1 MPWFVLHPSGHR
13 YPVGPS
19 GLSLGRAA
27 DNDVVL
33 ADDEV
38 SRNHA
43 LIQLQGEQAWLYD
56 RSSFNGVYVNE
67 ERISAPYL
75 LRPGDSIRLG
85 RTRLQTEYMPAATP
99 SRPINAALPT
109 SVDSTPGAVGA
120 PAAPAG
126 KSWANNQFWQ
136 AAALGALI
144 GLVGIVIV
152 FLLVVRPLLNA
163 SQTPTP
169 APDPNAVYTQAVNAT
184 ALLLAPIGDTS
195 NSIASTGVVLTEKGR
210 LLTAYGA
217 VYDPLTERPYNSRS
231 QVLVGLSSNP
241 RQAAGTLDH
250 WYLARV
256 VRADRLRDLAVLQIF
271 SQQDGSPLPN
281 SFSWPQ
287 APMGNAAAIRPGDG
301 VAVVSY
307 SGTTP
312 SGSNQV
318 LALGRGQVTG
328 ILPDTAMGLDRGW
341 LQTDI
346 GLGRGNLGALA
357 VDGSGRLIGMYTG
370 KPEDAGSTAGLLRPL
385 DVATPLLFGSD

>member
-1 MPWFVLHPSGHR
+1 MPWFVLHPSGYR
-13 YPVGPS
+13 YPVGPT

-56 RSSFNGVYVNE
+56 RSSYNGVYVNE

-75 LRPGDSIRLG
+75 LRPGDSIRVG
-85 RTRLQTEYMPAATP
+85 RTRMQTEYMPAAAP
-99 SRPINAALPT
+99 SRPINAAPPT

-120 PAAPAG
+120 PAALAG
-126 KSWANNQFWQ
+126 KGQTNNQFWQ
-136 AAALGALI
+136 AAALGVLI
-144 GLVGIVIV
+144 GLVGITIV

-169 APDPNAVYTQAVNAT
+169 PPDPNAIYTQAVNAT
-184 ALLLAPIGDTS
+184 ALLMTPIGDTS

-217 VYDPLTERPYNSRS
+217 VYDPLTERPYNPRS

-241 RQAAGTLDH
+241 RQAGGTLDR

-271 SQQDGSPLPN
+271 SKQDGSPLPN

-287 APMGNAAAIRPGDG
+287 APMGNAGAIQPGDG
-301 VAVVSY
+301 VAVISY
-307 SGTTP
+307 PGATP
-312 SGSNQV
+312 PGSNQV

-328 ILPDTAMGLDRGW
+328 ILPDKAMGLERGW
-341 LQTDI
+341 LQTNI
-346 GLGRGNLGALA
+346 GMGRGNLGALA

-370 KPEDAGSTAGLLRPL
+370 KPEGAGSPAGLLRLL

>member
-1 MPWFVLHPSGHR
+1 MPWFVLHPSGYR

-19 GLSLGRAA
+19 GLSFGRAA

-85 RTRLQTEYMPAATP
+85 RTRLQTEYVSAVAP
-99 SRPINAALPT
+99 SRPINSAPPA
-109 SVDSTPGAVGA
+109 SVNSTPGAAAAADA
-120 PAAPAG
+120 PPG
-126 KSWANNQFWQ
+126 KGQANNQFWQ
-136 AAALGALI
+136 AVVLGALI
-144 GLVGIVIV
+144 GLVGLAIV

-169 APDPNAVYTQAVNAT
+169 PPDPNAIYTQAVNAT

-195 NSIASTGVVLTEKGR
+195 NSIPSTGVVLTEKGR
-210 LLTAYGA
+210 LLTAYDA
-217 VYDPLTERPYNSRS
+217 VYDPLTGRPYNPRS

-241 RQAAGTLDH
+241 RQAGGTLDR
-250 WYLARV
+250 WYLGRV

-287 APMGNAAAIRPGDG
+287 ASMGNAGVVQPGDG
-301 VAVVSY
+301 VVVLSY
-307 SGTTP
+307 PGTTP
-312 SGSNQV
+312 SGSDQV

-328 ILPDTAMGLDRGW
+328 ILPDTAMGLERGW
-341 LQTDI
+341 LQTNI
-346 GLGRGNLGALA
+346 SMGRGNLGALA
-357 VDGSGRLIGMYTG
+357 LDGSGRLIGMYTG
-370 KPEDAGSTAGLLRPL
+370 KSEGAGSTAGLLRPL